1 MSPGK
6 KKYLAPLYQRF
17 VRRSIPIFILLFLCG
32 SLFLFPADK
41 KKLDSIN
48 KQIKNIE
55 RKLQKLQKEKGSI
68 LNEIYE
74 IELKQKKLTV
84 EIQRIKIQLIE
95 IEKEIK
101 KKKLEKNKLR
111 QEIQESRTNIS
122 KALRILYKLGGSAQI
137 KFFTKVGSF
146 NELFKNYHL
155 FVSLIN
161 YKSDEINDLRKNI
174 LKLEKIDK
182 ELQSDYDNLL
192 GLKKSQEQK
201 LRKIKNLKQSKLNF
215 IGKINS
221 DRMSYTRLIDELKK
235 EAAKLDEVI
244 RDEGIKTKLG
254 HVDIRKLRGRL
265 RWPLQG
271 KVISFF
277 GKKKST
283 KFDTYILN
291 NGIEIKPSNSDRIKA
306 IYDGEVVFADYF
318 KGYGNLIIV
327 QHAKNFYSVYGH
339 CEKILKKKGDKV
351 TEGETISTAGNSGST
366 SGKSLYLEIRKD
378 LKPENP
384 LKWLRNK

>member
-6 KKYLAPLYQRF
+6 KKNLAPLYRLL
-17 VRRSIPIFILLFLCG
+17 VRIPMPIFILLFLCG
-32 SLFLFPADK
+32 SLLLFPADK

-74 IELKQKKLTV
+74 IELKQKK
-84 EIQRIKIQLIE
+84 ENIENQRIKIQLDETGKAIE
-95 IEKEIK
+95 

-111 QEIQESRTNIS
+111 QKIQESKANIS

-137 KFFTKVGSF
+137 KFFTRVDSF
-146 NELFKNYHL
+146 TELFKNYHL

-174 LKLEKIDK
+174 LKLEEINK
-182 ELQSDYDNLL
+182 ELQVDYENLL
-192 GLKKSQEQK
+192 GLKKSQERK
-201 LRKIKNLKQSKLNF
+201 LQNIKNLKQSKLNL
-215 IGKINS
+215 IDRINK

-244 RDEGIKTKLG
+244 RDEGIKTRLG
-254 HVDIRKLRGRL
+254 HVDIRRLRGRL
-265 RWPLQG
+265 RWPLEGQ
-271 KVISFF
+271 VISFF
-277 GKKKST
+277 GKKRST
-283 KFDTYILN
+283 RFDTYIFN
-291 NGIEIKPSNSDRIKA
+291 NGIEIKPSDSDKIKA

-351 TEGETISTAGNSGST
+351 TEGETISMAGNSGST
-366 SGKSLYLEIRKD
+366 FGKSLYLEIRKD

-384 LKWLRNK
+384 LKWLRSK